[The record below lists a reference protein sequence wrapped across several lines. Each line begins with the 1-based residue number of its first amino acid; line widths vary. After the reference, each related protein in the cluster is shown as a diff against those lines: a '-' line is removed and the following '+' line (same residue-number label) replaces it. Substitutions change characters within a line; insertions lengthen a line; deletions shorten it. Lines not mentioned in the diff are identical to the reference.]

1 MAKILSIDELK
12 KINKQQTVYLQM
24 DDYIALEFSVNEVT
38 NDFASFE
45 KDIKT
50 EESEMIIRKTLSLNR
65 YYTDWRCWDEQP
77 TSVQENMPFKI
88 PEGNSYDK
96 FDIGESIRTKLI
108 ERLNAILSGVSDEE
122 DEEDEEPEEVQE
134 DKKPVT
140 DSAPAVNYEDA
151 GYTPVIGGAA
161 GFTHWYKCGICG
173 FPIDVRDNFC
183 SHCGKKINWKYVKED
198 EE

>member
-77 TSVQENMPFKI
+77 TSAQENTPFKI

-108 ERLNAILSGVSDEE
+108 ERLNAILSGMNDEE
-122 DEEDEEPEEVQE
+122 DEEEESEEKPAE
-134 DKKPVT
+134 KPKEEKPV
-140 DSAPAVNYEDA
+140 DDA

-161 GFTHWYKCGICG
+161 GFTHWYKCGVCG
-173 FPIDVRDNFC
+173 FPVDTRDNFC
-183 SHCGKKINWKYVKED
+183 SHCGKKINWKYVEED